1 MTLSYEP
8 KTAGRTTASGSGLG
22 RAARVLR
29 GRAVEHAQPA
39 TLHVEHGGS
48 SVAAKPKHQTPAER
62 VDAARAE
69 GYEDGYRAGLEAAR
83 VSREAARQE
92 ALRKGADALHQAAA
106 AIEAGRANAVAV
118 VEEDAAT
125 LAVELT
131 RTLLDHE
138 LSQVDSTVSAAIRRA
153 LRLTAPGEDLVVRLH
168 PDEVIEATE
177 LQAYVTDCR
186 ITVVPDESVE
196 QGGCIIDS
204 GPCRIDAQ
212 IESALGRVR
221 WALLSATQPGDPSS
235 FEPAPAPAQGPVGER
250 GARSNRP

>member
-1 MTLSYEP
+1 MG
-8 KTAGRTTASGSGLG
+8 AGPG

-39 TLHVEHGGS
+39 ALHVEHGATTS
-48 SVAAKPKHQTPAER
+48 AVPKHQTPAER
-62 VDAARAE
+62 VDAARQE
-69 GYEDGYRAGLEAAR
+69 GYEDGFAAGLEAAR

-92 ALRKGADALHQAAA
+92 SLRKGADALHLAAGA
-106 AIEAGRANAVAV
+106 MEAGRANAIAV
-118 VEEDAAT
+118 VEEDAAA
-125 LAVELT
+125 LAVELA
-131 RTLLDHE
+131 RTLIDHE
-138 LSQVDSTVSAAIRRA
+138 LSQTDDTVSAAIRRA
-153 LRLTAPGEDLVVRLH
+153 LRLTAPGEELIVRLH

-196 QGGCIIDS
+196 PGGCVIDA

-221 WALLSATQPGDPSS
+221 WALLSANHPADSS
-235 FEPAPAPAQGPVGER
+235 EPAPAQGPVIDRER
-250 GARSNRP
+250 GRARSGQP

>member
-1 MTLSYEP
+1 MTLSFEP
-8 KTAGRTTASGSGLG
+8 KTARAPGQGPGLG

-39 TLHVEHGGS
+39 ALHVEQGATP
-48 SVAAKPKHQTPAER
+48 VASKRKHQTPAER
-62 VDAARAE
+62 VDAARSE
-69 GYEDGYRAGLEAAR
+69 GYDEGYRAGLEAAR

-106 AIEAGRANAVAV
+106 AIEAGRVDAIAV

-138 LSQVDSTVSAAIRRA
+138 LSQTDNLVSAAIRRA

-168 PDEVIEATE
+168 PDEIIEATE
-177 LQAYVTDCR
+177 LQAFVTDCR
-186 ITVVPDESVE
+186 ITVMPDESVE
-196 QGGCIIDS
+196 HGGCVIDA

-221 WALLSATQPGDPSS
+221 WALLSGTHGAAADAAES
-235 FEPAPAPAQGPVGER
+235 EPPPARGPVGER
-250 GARSNRP
+250 ARGNRS